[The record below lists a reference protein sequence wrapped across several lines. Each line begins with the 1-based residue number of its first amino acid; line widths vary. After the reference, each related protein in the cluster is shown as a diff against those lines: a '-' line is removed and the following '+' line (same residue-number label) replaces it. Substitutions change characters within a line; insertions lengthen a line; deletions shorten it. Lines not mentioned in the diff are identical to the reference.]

1 MSDHALPNLLLNNF
15 SGDYLLRLPA
25 DFYKSAKLY
34 LSIAEIKKIQKAYSV
49 AYYAHENQKRRDGS
63 NYITH
68 PVAVA
73 KILLN
78 LKMDSDSICSALMHD
93 VLEDCDV
100 TKNDLKTLFG
110 LSVADIVDGVSKL
123 GKLDITSRNERD
135 ANNLQKMMLAMS
147 KDVRVVLVKICD
159 RLHNMRTIEHLP
171 RYKQIQKSKET
182 IELYGPLAIRIGM
195 QDIRA
200 ELEDLAF
207 RCIHPLRATM
217 LESAINKSS
226 GGRKKIVTKIRKELK
241 KHLKSNGIERVGVKG
256 REKNIYSIYRK
267 IKSKHKPFSEILDV
281 YGFRILVDSVDECYR
296 ALGIIHNYFSPIEN
310 KFKDYIAI
318 PKTNGYQAL
327 HTSLLALDAFPI
339 EVQIQTRSM
348 WATANMGIAA
358 HWSYKTDDDAG
369 IGTGLR
375 ASRWLSSLI
384 DLQKKSSNPTEF
396 ADSLKKDLDSEEVYL
411 FSPKGDIYALKA
423 GATPIDFAYE
433 VHTGLGDSIV
443 GCKVNRR
450 EAPLNVELES
460 GQTVEIIT
468 SSKTVEADPA
478 WLNFVVTGKARSGI
492 RARLRNQKVSS
503 ARKAGKFMLESELQ
517 RSGKS
522 LKDYRGSTLKRVLDS
537 IGVSSLN
544 KLLTELGSG
553 KRTGNI
559 VAERFYSGLKIR
571 KDTDA
576 KKIKPVF
583 IHDNHIEGV
592 SVVFAK
598 CCHPVYKDPVIA
610 HSDTERGIVIHH
622 KRCKQVAPFISKDPR
637 YIPGKWAVNT
647 KTHVYTAKINIVTI
661 DEMGVLADL
670 VSVFTKAG
678 INIEQI
684 NTKNIDSTFA
694 SFEMEVDVED
704 LEELNNI
711 MLKIRS
717 KKITTSCT
725 RLINEK

>member
-1 MSDHALPNLLLNNF
+1 MSESVLPNHLINF
-15 SGDYLLRLPA
+15 SDKSLLKLPSSL
-25 DFYKSAKLY
+25 YKTCKTY
-34 LSIAEIKKIQKAYSV
+34 LSSEDIKKIQKAYSF
-49 AYYAHENQKRRDGS
+49 AFYAHMGQKRKDGS
-63 NYITH
+63 DYITH
-68 PVAVA
+68 PVAVTE
-73 KILLN
+73 ILLE
-78 LKMDSDSICSALMHD
+78 LKMDCDSVCSALMHD
-93 VLEDCDV
+93 VLEDCNVQKSNLAKMFGDDV
-100 TKNDLKTLFG
+100 
-110 LSVADIVDGVSKL
+110 AHIVDGVSKL
-123 GKLDITSRNERD
+123 GKIDHKNIAEKN
-135 ANNLQKMMLAMS
+135 ANNLQKMALAMAN
-147 KDVRVVLVKICD
+147 DVRVILVKLCD
-159 RLHNMRTIEHLP
+159 RLHNMRTIEFVP
-171 RYKQIQKSKET
+171 RKKQIQKSKET
-182 IELYGPLAIRIGM
+182 LDLYGPLALRVGM
-195 QDIRA
+195 QDMRA
-200 ELEDLAF
+200 ELEDRAF
-207 RCIHPLRATM
+207 KCLHPMRAD
-217 LESAINKSS
+217 LLKSAIKTSS
-226 GGRKKIVTKIRKELK
+226 GGRKKIVQKIRKELK
-241 KHLKSNGIERVGVKG
+241 SRLKSNGIEDAGVKG
-256 REKNIYSIYRK
+256 REKNLYSIYNK
-267 IKSKHKPFSEILDV
+267 IKTKHKPFSEILDV
-281 YGFRILVDSVDECYR
+281 YGFRILVDSVDDCYR
-296 ALGIIHNYFSPIEN
+296 SLGIIHNYFSPIEN

-327 HTSLLALDAFPI
+327 HTSLLALNAFPI

-358 HWSYKTDDDAG
+358 HWSYKTDDEAG
-369 IGTGLR
+369 IGSGLR

-396 ADSLKKDLDSEEVYL
+396 ADSLRKDLDSEEVYL

-433 VHTGLGDSIV
+433 VHTGLGNSIV

-468 SSKTVEADPA
+468 SSKIVEADPA
-478 WLNFVVTGKARSGI
+478 WLNFVVTGKARSGV
-492 RARLRNQKVSS
+492 RARLRTQKVSS

-571 KDTDA
+571 KEKDS

-647 KTHVYTAKINIVTI
+647 KTLVYTAKINIITI
-661 DEMGVLADL
+661 DQMGVLADL

-678 INIEQI
+678 LNIEQI

-704 LEELNNI
+704 LEELNNV

>member
-1 MSDHALPNLLLNNF
+1 MTFPSP
-15 SGDYLLRLPA
+15 RV
-25 DFYKSAKLY
+25 KSA
-34 LSIAEIKKIQKAYSV
+34 IK
-49 AYYAHENQKRRDGS
+49 
-63 NYITH
+63 T
-68 PVAVA
+68 
-73 KILLN
+73 
-78 LKMDSDSICSALMHD
+78 
-93 VLEDCDV
+93 
-100 TKNDLKTLFG
+100 
-110 LSVADIVDGVSKL
+110 
-123 GKLDITSRNERD
+123 
-135 ANNLQKMMLAMS
+135 
-147 KDVRVVLVKICD
+147 
-159 RLHNMRTIEHLP
+159 
-171 RYKQIQKSKET
+171 
-182 IELYGPLAIRIGM
+182 
-195 QDIRA
+195 
-200 ELEDLAF
+200 
-207 RCIHPLRATM
+207 
-217 LESAINKSS
+217 SS
-226 GGRKKIVTKIRKELK
+226 GGRKKIVQKIRKELK
-241 KHLKSNGIERVGVKG
+241 NRLKSNGVEDAGVKG
-256 REKNIYSIYRK
+256 REKNLYSIYNK
-267 IKSKHKPFSEILDV
+267 IKTKHKPFSEILDV
-281 YGFRILVDSVDECYR
+281 YGFRILVDSVDDCYR
-296 ALGIIHNYFSPIEN
+296 SLGIIHNYFSPIEN

-492 RARLRNQKVSS
+492 RARLRTQKVSS

-598 CCHPVYKDPVIA
+598 CCHPVHKDPVIA

>member
-1 MSDHALPNLLLNNF
+1 LSESVLPNHLINF
-15 SGDYLLRLPA
+15 SDKSLLKLPSSL
-25 DFYKSAKLY
+25 YKTCKTY
-34 LSIAEIKKIQKAYSV
+34 LSSEDIKKIQKAYSF
-49 AYYAHENQKRRDGS
+49 AFYAHMGQKRKDGS
-63 NYITH
+63 DYITH
-68 PVAVA
+68 PVAVTE
-73 KILLN
+73 ILLE
-78 LKMDSDSICSALMHD
+78 LKMDCDSVCSALMHD
-93 VLEDCDV
+93 VLEDCNVQKSNLAKMFGDDV
-100 TKNDLKTLFG
+100 
-110 LSVADIVDGVSKL
+110 AHIVDGVSKL
-123 GKLDITSRNERD
+123 GKIDHKNIAEKN
-135 ANNLQKMMLAMS
+135 ANNLQKMALAMAN
-147 KDVRVVLVKICD
+147 DVRVILVKLCD
-159 RLHNMRTIEHLP
+159 RLHNMRTIEFVP
-171 RYKQIQKSKET
+171 RKKQIQKSKET
-182 IELYGPLAIRIGM
+182 LDLYGPLALRVGM
-195 QDIRA
+195 QDMRA
-200 ELEDLAF
+200 ELEDRAF
-207 RCIHPLRATM
+207 KCLHPMRAD
-217 LESAINKSS
+217 LLKSAIKTSS
-226 GGRKKIVTKIRKELK
+226 GGRKKIVQKIRKELK
-241 KHLKSNGIERVGVKG
+241 SRLKSNGVEDAGVKG
-256 REKNIYSIYRK
+256 REKNLYSIYNK
-267 IKSKHKPFSEILDV
+267 IKTKHKPFSEILDV
-281 YGFRILVDSVDECYR
+281 YGFRILVDSVDDCYR
-296 ALGIIHNYFSPIEN
+296 SLGIIHNYFSPIEN

-327 HTSLLALDAFPI
+327 HTSLLALNAFPI

-358 HWSYKTDDDAG
+358 HWSYKTDDEAG
-369 IGTGLR
+369 IGSGLR

-433 VHTGLGDSIV
+433 VHTGLGNSIV

-478 WLNFVVTGKARSGI
+478 WLNFVVTGKARSGV
-492 RARLRNQKVSS
+492 RARLRTQKVSS

-571 KDTDA
+571 KEKDS

-647 KTHVYTAKINIVTI
+647 KTLVYTAKINIVTI
-661 DEMGVLADL
+661 DQMGVLADL

-678 INIEQI
+678 LNIEQI

-704 LEELNNI
+704 LEELNNV

>member
-1 MSDHALPNLLLNNF
+1 MSESVLPNHLINF
-15 SGDYLLRLPA
+15 SEQSLLKLPTS
-25 DFYKSAKLY
+25 FYKDCKSY
-34 LSIAEIKKIQKAYSV
+34 LNPNDIKKIQKAYSF
-49 AYYAHENQKRRDGS
+49 AFYAHTGQKRKDGS
-63 NYITH
+63 DYITH
-68 PVAVA
+68 PVAVTE
-73 KILLN
+73 ILLK
-78 LKMDSDSICSALMHD
+78 LKMDTDTICAGLMHD
-93 VLEDCDV
+93 VLEDCNVQKNNLAKIFGDDV
-100 TKNDLKTLFG
+100 
-110 LSVADIVDGVSKL
+110 AHIVDGVSKL
-123 GKLDITSRNERD
+123 GQIDLQSVADKN
-135 ANNLQKMMLAMS
+135 ANNLQKMALAMAN
-147 KDVRVVLVKICD
+147 DVRVILVKLCD
-159 RLHNMRTIEHLP
+159 RLHNMRTIEFMP
-171 RYKQIQKSKET
+171 RKKQIQKSKET
-182 IELYGPLAIRIGM
+182 LDLYGPLALRIGM

-200 ELEDLAF
+200 ELEDRAF
-207 RCIHPLRATM
+207 KCIHPMRAD
-217 LESAINKSS
+217 LLKRAIKTSS
-226 GGRKKIVTKIRKELK
+226 GGRKRIVQQIRKELK
-241 KHLKSNGIERVGVKG
+241 KKLVSNGIEDAAVKG
-256 REKNIYSIYRK
+256 REKNLYSIYNK
-267 IKSKHKPFSEILDV
+267 VKSKHKPFSEVLDV
-281 YGFRILVDSVDECYR
+281 YGFRILVDTVDECYR
-296 ALGIIHNYFSPIEN
+296 SLGVIHNYFSPIEN
-310 KFKDYIAI
+310 RFKDYIAI
-318 PKTNGYQAL
+318 PKSNGYQAL

-348 WATANMGIAA
+348 WTTANMGIAA
-358 HWSYKTDDDAG
+358 HWGYKTDNKSGAG
-369 IGTGLR
+369 AELR
-375 ASRWLSSLI
+375 ATKWLNGLI
-384 DLQKKSSNPTEF
+384 DLKKSSSNATEF
-396 ADSLKKDLDSEEVYL
+396 ANSLKKDLDSDEVYL

-433 VHTGLGDSIV
+433 VHTGLGDTII
-443 GCKVNRR
+443 GCKVDRR
-450 EAPLNVELES
+450 EAPLNVVLES
-460 GQTVEIIT
+460 GQTVEIVT
-468 SSKTVEADPA
+468 SSKKVEADPS

-492 RARLRNQKVSS
+492 RARLRSQRVSS
-503 ARKAGKFMLESELQ
+503 ARKAGKFMLESELR

-571 KDTDA
+571 KESDS

-598 CCHPVYKDPVIA
+598 CCHPVYRDPVIA
-610 HSDTERGIVIHH
+610 HSDTDRGIVIHH

-647 KTHVYTAKINIVTI
+647 KNHIYTAKINVVTI
-661 DEMGVLADL
+661 DEIGVLADL

-678 INIEQI
+678 INIEQV

-704 LEELNNI
+704 LKELNDV

>member
-1 MSDHALPNLLLNNF
+1 MSESVLPNHLINF
-15 SGDYLLRLPA
+15 SEQSLLKLPTS
-25 DFYKSAKLY
+25 FYKECKSY
-34 LSIAEIKKIQKAYSV
+34 LNPNDIKKIQKAYSF
-49 AYYAHENQKRRDGS
+49 AFYAHTGQKRKDGS
-63 NYITH
+63 DYITH
-68 PVAVA
+68 PVAVTE
-73 KILLN
+73 ILLN
-78 LKMDSDSICSALMHD
+78 LKMDTDTICAGLMHD
-93 VLEDCDV
+93 VLEDCNVQKNNLAKIFGDDV
-100 TKNDLKTLFG
+100 
-110 LSVADIVDGVSKL
+110 AHIVDGVSKL
-123 GKLDITSRNERD
+123 GQIDLQSVADKN
-135 ANNLQKMMLAMS
+135 ANNLQKMALAMAN
-147 KDVRVVLVKICD
+147 DVRVVLVKLCD
-159 RLHNMRTIEHLP
+159 RLHNMRTIEFMP
-171 RYKQIQKSKET
+171 RKKQIQKSKET
-182 IELYGPLAIRIGM
+182 LDLYGPLALRIGM

-200 ELEDLAF
+200 ELEDRAF
-207 RCIHPLRATM
+207 KCIHPMRAD
-217 LESAINKSS
+217 LLKKAIKTSS
-226 GGRKKIVTKIRKELK
+226 GGRKRIVQQIRKELK
-241 KHLKSNGIERVGVKG
+241 KKLVSNGIEDAAVKG
-256 REKNIYSIYRK
+256 REKNLYSIYNK
-267 IKSKHKPFSEILDV
+267 VKSKHKPFSEVLDV
-281 YGFRILVDSVDECYR
+281 YGFRILVDTVDDCYR
-296 ALGIIHNYFSPIEN
+296 SLGVIHNYFSPIEN
-310 KFKDYIAI
+310 RFKDYIAI
-318 PKTNGYQAL
+318 PKSNGYQAL

-348 WATANMGIAA
+348 WTTANMGIAA
-358 HWSYKTDDDAG
+358 HWGYKTDNKSGAG
-369 IGTGLR
+369 AELR
-375 ASRWLSSLI
+375 ATKWLNGLI
-384 DLQKKSSNPTEF
+384 DLKKSSSNATEF
-396 ADSLKKDLDSEEVYL
+396 ANSLKKDLDSDEVYL

-433 VHTGLGDSIV
+433 VHTGLGDTII

-450 EAPLNVELES
+450 EAPLNVVLES
-460 GQTVEIIT
+460 GQTVEIVT
-468 SSKTVEADPA
+468 SSKEVEADPS

-492 RARLRNQKVSS
+492 RARLRSQRVSS

-537 IGVSSLN
+537 IGVTSLN

-571 KDTDA
+571 KESDS

-598 CCHPVYKDPVIA
+598 CCHPVYRDPVIA
-610 HSDTERGIVIHH
+610 HSDTDRGIVIHH

-647 KTHVYTAKINIVTI
+647 KNHIYTAKINVVTI

-678 INIEQI
+678 INIEQV

-704 LEELNNI
+704 LKELNDV

>member
-1 MSDHALPNLLLNNF
+1 MSESVLPNHLINF
-15 SGDYLLRLPA
+15 SDKSLLKLPSSL
-25 DFYKSAKLY
+25 YKTCKTY
-34 LSIAEIKKIQKAYSV
+34 LSSEDIKKIQKAYSF
-49 AYYAHENQKRRDGS
+49 AFYAHMGQKRKDGS
-63 NYITH
+63 DYITH
-68 PVAVA
+68 PVAVTE
-73 KILLN
+73 ILLE
-78 LKMDSDSICSALMHD
+78 LKMDCDSVCSALMHD
-93 VLEDCDV
+93 VLEDCNVQKSNLAKMFGDDV
-100 TKNDLKTLFG
+100 
-110 LSVADIVDGVSKL
+110 AHIVDGVSKL
-123 GKLDITSRNERD
+123 GKIDHKNIAEKN
-135 ANNLQKMMLAMS
+135 ANNLQKMALAMAN
-147 KDVRVVLVKICD
+147 DVRVILVKLCD
-159 RLHNMRTIEHLP
+159 RLHNMRTIEFVP
-171 RYKQIQKSKET
+171 RKKQIQKSKET
-182 IELYGPLAIRIGM
+182 LDLYGPLALRVGM
-195 QDIRA
+195 QDMRA
-200 ELEDLAF
+200 ELEDRAF
-207 RCIHPLRATM
+207 KCLHPMRAD
-217 LESAINKSS
+217 LLKSAIKTSS
-226 GGRKKIVTKIRKELK
+226 GGRKKIVQKIRKELK
-241 KHLKSNGIERVGVKG
+241 SRLKSNGVEDAGVKG
-256 REKNIYSIYRK
+256 REKNLYSIYNK
-267 IKSKHKPFSEILDV
+267 IKTKHKPFSEILDV
-281 YGFRILVDSVDECYR
+281 YGFRILVDSVDDCYR
-296 ALGIIHNYFSPIEN
+296 SLGIIHNYFSPIEN

-327 HTSLLALDAFPI
+327 HTSLLALNAFPI

-348 WATANMGIAA
+348 WATANMGVAA

-433 VHTGLGDSIV
+433 VHTGLGNSIV

-478 WLNFVVTGKARSGI
+478 WLNFVVTGKARSGV
-492 RARLRNQKVSS
+492 RARLRTQKVSS

-647 KTHVYTAKINIVTI
+647 KTLVYTAKINIITI
-661 DEMGVLADL
+661 DQMGVLADL

-678 INIEQI
+678 LNIEQI

-704 LEELNNI
+704 LEELNNV

>member
-1 MSDHALPNLLLNNF
+1 LSESVLPNHLINF
-15 SGDYLLRLPA
+15 SDKSLLKLPSSL
-25 DFYKSAKLY
+25 YKTCKTY
-34 LSIAEIKKIQKAYSV
+34 LSSEDIKKIQKAYSF
-49 AYYAHENQKRRDGS
+49 AFYAHMGQKRKDGS
-63 NYITH
+63 DYITH
-68 PVAVA
+68 PVAVTE
-73 KILLN
+73 ILLE
-78 LKMDSDSICSALMHD
+78 LKMDCDSVCSALMHD
-93 VLEDCDV
+93 VLEDCNVQKSNLAKMFGDDV
-100 TKNDLKTLFG
+100 
-110 LSVADIVDGVSKL
+110 AHIVDGVSKL
-123 GKLDITSRNERD
+123 GKIDHKNIAEKN
-135 ANNLQKMMLAMS
+135 ANNLQKMALAMAN
-147 KDVRVVLVKICD
+147 DVRVILVKLCD
-159 RLHNMRTIEHLP
+159 RLHNMRTIEFVP
-171 RYKQIQKSKET
+171 RKKQIQKSKET
-182 IELYGPLAIRIGM
+182 LDLYGPLALRVGM
-195 QDIRA
+195 QDMRA
-200 ELEDLAF
+200 ELEDRAF
-207 RCIHPLRATM
+207 KCLHPMRAD
-217 LESAINKSS
+217 LLKSAIKTSS
-226 GGRKKIVTKIRKELK
+226 GGRKKIVQKIRKELK
-241 KHLKSNGIERVGVKG
+241 SRLKSNGVEDAGVKG
-256 REKNIYSIYRK
+256 REKNLYSIYNK
-267 IKSKHKPFSEILDV
+267 IKTKHKPFSEILDV
-281 YGFRILVDSVDECYR
+281 YGFRILVDSVDDCYR
-296 ALGIIHNYFSPIEN
+296 SLGIIHNYFSPIEN

-327 HTSLLALDAFPI
+327 HTSLLALNAFPI

-358 HWSYKTDDDAG
+358 HWSYKTDDEAG

-433 VHTGLGDSIV
+433 VHTGLGNSIV

-478 WLNFVVTGKARSGI
+478 WLNFVVTGKARSGV
-492 RARLRNQKVSS
+492 RARLRTQKVSS

-571 KDTDA
+571 KEKDS

-647 KTHVYTAKINIVTI
+647 KTLVYTAKINIITI
-661 DEMGVLADL
+661 DQMGVLADL

-678 INIEQI
+678 LNIEQI

-694 SFEMEVDVED
+694 SFKMEVDVED
-704 LEELNNI
+704 LEELNNV

>member
-1 MSDHALPNLLLNNF
+1 LSESVLPNHLINF
-15 SGDYLLRLPA
+15 SDKSLLKLPSPLYKICKTYLN
-25 DFYKSAKLY
+25 SE
-34 LSIAEIKKIQKAYSV
+34 EIKKIQKAYSF
-49 AYYAHENQKRRDGS
+49 AFYAHTGQKRKDGS
-63 NYITH
+63 DYITH
-68 PVAVA
+68 PVAVTE
-73 KILLN
+73 ILLE
-78 LKMDSDSICSALMHD
+78 LKMDSDSICAALMHD
-93 VLEDCDV
+93 VLEDCNVQKSNLAKMFGDDV
-100 TKNDLKTLFG
+100 
-110 LSVADIVDGVSKL
+110 AHIVDGVSKL
-123 GKLDITSRNERD
+123 GKIDHKNIADKN
-135 ANNLQKMMLAMS
+135 ANNLQKMALAMAN
-147 KDVRVVLVKICD
+147 DVRVILVKLCD
-159 RLHNMRTIEHLP
+159 RLHNMRTIEFVP
-171 RYKQIQKSKET
+171 RKKQIQKSKET
-182 IELYGPLAIRIGM
+182 LDLYGPLALRVGM

-200 ELEDLAF
+200 ELEDRAF
-207 RCIHPLRATM
+207 KCLHPMRADL
-217 LESAINKSS
+217 LENAIKSSS
-226 GGRKKIVTKIRKELK
+226 GGRKKIVQKIRKELK
-241 KHLKSNGIERVGVKG
+241 SRLKSNGIEDAGVKG
-256 REKNIYSIYRK
+256 REKNLYSIYNK
-267 IKSKHKPFSEILDV
+267 IKTKHKPFSEILDV
-281 YGFRILVDSVDECYR
+281 YGFRILVDSVDDCYR
-296 ALGIIHNYFSPIEN
+296 SLGIIHNYFSPIEN

-348 WATANMGIAA
+348 WATANMGVAA

-369 IGTGLR
+369 IGAGLR
-375 ASRWLSSLI
+375 ASRWLSSLV
-384 DLQKKSSNPTEF
+384 DLHKKSSNPSEF

-468 SSKTVEADPA
+468 SSKIVEADPA

-492 RARLRNQKVSS
+492 RSRLRTQKVSS

-647 KTHVYTAKINIVTI
+647 KTLVYTAKINIVTI

-670 VSVFTKAG
+670 VSVFTNAG
-678 INIEQI
+678 LNIEQI

-704 LEELNNI
+704 LEELNNV

>member
-1 MSDHALPNLLLNNF
+1 LSESVLPNHLINF
-15 SGDYLLRLPA
+15 SDKSLLKLPSSL
-25 DFYKSAKLY
+25 YKTCKTY
-34 LSIAEIKKIQKAYSV
+34 LSSEDIKKIQKAYSF
-49 AYYAHENQKRRDGS
+49 AFYAHMGQKRKDGS
-63 NYITH
+63 DYITH
-68 PVAVA
+68 PVAVTE
-73 KILLN
+73 ILLE
-78 LKMDSDSICSALMHD
+78 LKMDCDSVCSALMHD
-93 VLEDCDV
+93 VLEDCNVQKSNLAKMFGDDV
-100 TKNDLKTLFG
+100 
-110 LSVADIVDGVSKL
+110 AHIVDGVSKL
-123 GKLDITSRNERD
+123 GKIDHKNIAEKN
-135 ANNLQKMMLAMS
+135 ANNLQKMALAMAN
-147 KDVRVVLVKICD
+147 DVRVILVKLCD
-159 RLHNMRTIEHLP
+159 RLHNMRTIEFVP
-171 RYKQIQKSKET
+171 RKKQIQKSKET
-182 IELYGPLAIRIGM
+182 LDLYGPLALRVGM
-195 QDIRA
+195 QDMRA
-200 ELEDLAF
+200 ELEDRAF
-207 RCIHPLRATM
+207 KCLYPMRAD
-217 LESAINKSS
+217 LLKSAIKTSS
-226 GGRKKIVTKIRKELK
+226 GGRKKIVQKIRKELK
-241 KHLKSNGIERVGVKG
+241 SRLKSNGIEDAGVKG
-256 REKNIYSIYRK
+256 REKNLYSIYNK
-267 IKSKHKPFSEILDV
+267 IKTKHKPFSEILDV
-281 YGFRILVDSVDECYR
+281 YGFRILVDSVDDCYR
-296 ALGIIHNYFSPIEN
+296 SLGIIHNYFSPIEN

-327 HTSLLALDAFPI
+327 HTSLLALNAFPI

-358 HWSYKTDDDAG
+358 HWSYKTDDEAG
-369 IGTGLR
+369 IGSGLR

-396 ADSLKKDLDSEEVYL
+396 ADSLRKDLDSEEVYL

-433 VHTGLGDSIV
+433 VHTGLGNSIV

-478 WLNFVVTGKARSGI
+478 WLNFVVTGKARSGV
-492 RARLRNQKVSS
+492 RARLRTQKVSS

-571 KDTDA
+571 KEKDS

-647 KTHVYTAKINIVTI
+647 KTLVYTAKINIVTI
-661 DEMGVLADL
+661 DQMGVLADL

-678 INIEQI
+678 LNIEQI

-704 LEELNNI
+704 LEELNNV

>member
-1 MSDHALPNLLLNNF
+1 MSESVLPNHLINFSEQSLLN
-15 SGDYLLRLPA
+15 LPTS
-25 DFYKSAKLY
+25 FYKECKSY
-34 LSIAEIKKIQKAYSV
+34 LNPNDIKKIQKAYSF
-49 AYYAHENQKRRDGS
+49 AFYAHTGQKRKDGS
-63 NYITH
+63 DYITH
-68 PVAVA
+68 PVAVTE
-73 KILLN
+73 ILLK
-78 LKMDSDSICSALMHD
+78 LKMDTDTICAGLMHD
-93 VLEDCDV
+93 VLEDCNVQKNNLAKIFGDDV
-100 TKNDLKTLFG
+100 
-110 LSVADIVDGVSKL
+110 AHIVDGVSKL
-123 GKLDITSRNERD
+123 GQIDLQSVADKN
-135 ANNLQKMMLAMS
+135 ANNLQKMALAMAN
-147 KDVRVVLVKICD
+147 DVRVVLVKLCD
-159 RLHNMRTIEHLP
+159 RLHNMRTIEFMP
-171 RYKQIQKSKET
+171 RKKQIQKSKET
-182 IELYGPLAIRIGM
+182 LDLYGPLALRIGM

-200 ELEDLAF
+200 ELEDRAF
-207 RCIHPLRATM
+207 KCIHPMRAD
-217 LESAINKSS
+217 LLKKAIKTSS
-226 GGRKKIVTKIRKELK
+226 GGRKRIVQQIRKELK
-241 KHLKSNGIERVGVKG
+241 KKLVSNGIEDAAVKG
-256 REKNIYSIYRK
+256 REKNLYSIYNK
-267 IKSKHKPFSEILDV
+267 VKSKHKPFSEVLDV
-281 YGFRILVDSVDECYR
+281 YGFRILVDTVDDCYR
-296 ALGIIHNYFSPIEN
+296 SLGVIHNYFSPIEN
-310 KFKDYIAI
+310 RFKDYIAI
-318 PKTNGYQAL
+318 PKSNGYQAL

-348 WATANMGIAA
+348 WTTANMGIAA
-358 HWSYKTDDDAG
+358 HWGYKTDNKSGAG
-369 IGTGLR
+369 AELR
-375 ASRWLSSLI
+375 ATKWLNGLI
-384 DLQKKSSNPTEF
+384 DLKKSSSNATEF
-396 ADSLKKDLDSEEVYL
+396 ANSLKKELDSDEVYL

-433 VHTGLGDSIV
+433 VHTGLGDTII

-450 EAPLNVELES
+450 EAPLNVVLES
-460 GQTVEIIT
+460 GQTVEIVT
-468 SSKTVEADPA
+468 SSKEVEADPS

-492 RARLRNQKVSS
+492 RARLRSQRVSS

-537 IGVSSLN
+537 IGVTSLN

-571 KDTDA
+571 KESDS

-598 CCHPVYKDPVIA
+598 CCHPVYRDPVIA
-610 HSDTERGIVIHH
+610 HSDTDRGIVIHH
-622 KRCKQVAPFISKDPR
+622 KRCKQVAPYISKDPR

-647 KTHVYTAKINIVTI
+647 KNHVYTAKINVVTI

-678 INIEQI
+678 INIEQV
-684 NTKNIDSTFA
+684 NTKNIVSTFA

-704 LEELNNI
+704 LKELNDV